1 MFSGRS
7 QKSLTGIQEKK
18 KKHFRVREGTYS
30 ALGAPKKNLVHELP
44 FERHPV

>member
-7 QKSLTGIQEKK
+7 QKSLTGIQEK